1 MITIGNCHGDYRKMP
16 MNLSF
21 YRDFNLVYKGTKME
35 ICRISRLIKDPNTK
49 QTHST
54 RLKYLKAENSIMN
67 IIKMVKRQI
76 YPPENGN
83 TI

>member
-1 MITIGNCHGDYRKMP
+1 
-16 MNLSF
+16 
-21 YRDFNLVYKGTKME
+21 ME

-49 QTHST
+49 QTHSK
-54 RLKYLKAENSIMN
+54 LIKYLKKTKTPTMN